1 METDEQPARKVALIT
16 GGSRGIGR
24 AIAEKFASLG
34 INLVINYASDR
45 QAAEETLR
53 SVSQL
58 GVEALLV
65 QANIANPAEVSTLF
79 SRARAHFGTLD
90 IVVANAGV
98 ELVDKLV
105 LDTTEEDWNRV
116 VDVNLKGTFFTLQ
129 EAARHVRDE
138 GRIVVMSSTIS
149 LHHEAGQAVYAATKA
164 GVKVLVE
171 VLSQELGPRRITVN
185 SIMPGVVAAAG
196 VFTSVT
202 DEDRQKFAAASPLG
216 RMALPADVA
225 NVAAFLI
232 SGEASFVN
240 GHHLAVNGGS
250 SI

>member
-1 METDEQPARKVALIT
+1 METNEKQARKVALIT

-45 QAAEETLR
+45 QAAEQTLR
-53 SVSQL
+53 SVNRL
-58 GVEALLV
+58 GAEALLV
-65 QANIANPAEVSTLF
+65 QGNIANPAEVKALF
-79 SRARAHFGTLD
+79 SQALARFGTLD

-98 ELVDKLV
+98 ELIDKLV
-105 LDTTEEDWNRV
+105 LDTTEDDLNRV
-116 VDVNLKGTFFTLQ
+116 VDTNLKGTFFTLQ
-129 EAARHVRDE
+129 EAAHHVRDG
-138 GRIVVMSSTIS
+138 GRIVVMSSTVSI
-149 LHHEAGQAVYAATKA
+149 HHEGGQSVYAATKA
-164 GVKVLVE
+164 AVKVFVE

-196 VFTSVT
+196 VFTTVT
-202 DEDRQKFAAASPLG
+202 DEDRQKFSDASPLG

-225 NVAAFLI
+225 NVAAFLV
-232 SGEASFVN
+232 SEEASFVN